1 MKNTQGI
8 KIRLTLTVSY
18 ALGFLL
24 GMQSKSWWAL
34 PISLVATFVV
44 SFLIF
49 FFLRLMKIYGIG
61 QVKEQDL
68 SRQQRRAL
76 ARLKNNNEH

>member
-18 ALGFLL
+18 AFGFIL
-24 GMQSKSWWAL
+24 GMTSKSRWAL

-49 FFLRLMKIYGIG
+49 FFGKLFGIYGIG
-61 QVKEQDL
+61 PQADKPNRHE
-68 SRQQRRAL
+68 RR
-76 ARLKNNNEH
+76 RLERLQKQNEH